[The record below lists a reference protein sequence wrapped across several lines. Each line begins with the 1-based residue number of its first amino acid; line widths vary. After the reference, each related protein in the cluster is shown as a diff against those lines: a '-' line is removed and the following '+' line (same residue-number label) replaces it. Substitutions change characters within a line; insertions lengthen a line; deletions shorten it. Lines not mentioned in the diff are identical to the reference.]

1 MPRRRK
7 DDDLLG
13 VLFLVYRERPWWVP
27 LIVSAIVY
35 LLMRLGTLVSL
46 ASTPQNPLDQ
56 LGTLF
61 APYAAVLVL
70 LPALPAAW
78 HKWRRRELVDRQR
91 GLDTLRE
98 MTWREFETL
107 VGEAYRRQG
116 YAVEETGGGG
126 PDGGVDLILRRGG
139 ETVLVQCK
147 HWKQKKVSS
156 PTVRELRGAVARD
169 RATRGI
175 FVTLDDFT
183 EDARAEALGQPPLEL
198 VNGAALLLLIQG
210 VQQGAQAPTS
220 QAVPTAAAAP
230 VVEAAAP
237 DAPPTCPACARSM
250 QKKRAKRGPN
260 SGSEFWGCPA
270 FPDCR
275 GTRPLN

>member
-13 VLFLVYRERPWWVP
+13 VLFLVYRETPWWVP
-27 LIVSAIVY
+27 LLVSAVVY
-35 LLMRLGTLVSL
+35 GGLRLTPL
-46 ASTPQNPLDQ
+46 AFPPENPLRL
-56 LGTLF
+56 LGALF

-98 MTWREFETL
+98 MTWREFEKL

-175 FVTLDDFT
+175 FVTLGDFT
-183 EDARAEALGQPPLEL
+183 EDARAEALKQPPVEL

-210 VQQGAQAPTS
+210 VQQGAQAPGRQTS
-220 QAVPTAAAAP
+220 VPTAAAAVP
-230 VVEAAAP
+230 IVEAAAP
-237 DAPPTCPACARSM
+237 DAPPTCPVCARPM
-250 QKKRAKRGPN
+250 RKKMAGRGPN
-260 SGSEFWGCPA
+260 QGNEFWGCPA
-270 FPDCR
+270 FPNCR

>member
-13 VLFLVYRERPWWVP
+13 VLFLVYRETPWWVP
-27 LIVSAIVY
+27 LLVSAVVY
-35 LLMRLGTLVSL
+35 GGLRLTPL
-46 ASTPQNPLDQ
+46 AFPLENPLRL
-56 LGTLF
+56 LGVLF

-91 GLDTLRE
+91 SLDTLRE

-169 RATRGI
+169 RATRGV
-175 FVTLDDFT
+175 FVTLGDFT

-210 VQQGAQAPTS
+210 VQQGAQAPIN
-220 QAVPTAAAAP
+220 QAVPTAAAVP
-230 VVEAAAP
+230 IMEAAAP
-237 DAPPTCPACARSM
+237 DAPPTCPVCTRPM
-250 QKKRAKRGPN
+250 RKKMAGRGPN
-260 SGSEFWGCPA
+260 RGSEFWGCPA
-270 FPDCR
+270 FPNCR
-275 GTRPLN
+275 GTRPLS

>member
-13 VLFLVYRERPWWVP
+13 VLFLVYRESPWWVP
-27 LIVSAIVY
+27 LVVSAVVY
-35 LLMRLGTLVSL
+35 GGLRLTPMFCA
-46 ASTPQNPLDQ
+46 ASNPLRL
-56 LGTLF
+56 LGAIF

-78 HKWRRRELVDRQR
+78 HKWRRRELIDRQR
-91 GLDTLRE
+91 GLETLRE

-126 PDGGVDLILRRGG
+126 ADGGVDLILRRGG

-169 RATRGI
+169 RATRGV
-175 FVTLDDFT
+175 FVTLGEFT

-198 VNGAALLLLIQG
+198 VPGAALLALIQG
-210 VQQGAQAPTS
+210 VQEGAQAPIN
-220 QAVPTAAAAP
+220 QAVPTAAAAR
-230 VVEAAAP
+230 VVEAADL

-260 SGSEFWGCPA
+260 SGGEFWGCPA